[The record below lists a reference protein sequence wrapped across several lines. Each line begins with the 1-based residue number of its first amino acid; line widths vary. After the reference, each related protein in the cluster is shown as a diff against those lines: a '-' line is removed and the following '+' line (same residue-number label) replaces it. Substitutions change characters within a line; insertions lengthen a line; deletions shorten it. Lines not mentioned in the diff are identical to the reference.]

1 MSKKK
6 TERAA
11 GAKAKTRAEA
21 NNNAAGAKAKTR
33 AEAKSEKKNTSAF
46 ADEKEKKIKQPAS
59 QVFKNNFYFMG
70 MMFKA
75 SPRFVL
81 YPALDAIR
89 GQVSIFFEHMI
100 LIGFVLEAAEFGY
113 SFRRV
118 GITILIF
125 AAAITLGMVFTVIAG
140 DLMQEKERPKVRQK
154 IKMMLYEKARSV
166 DLSCYDDP
174 DFYNSQVMAISEV
187 DKQID
192 QTMDFIKN
200 VLSGLTV
207 FFLTGGYFLVK
218 DKLSIVF
225 VLISFV
231 LSFFLNKFYNKL
243 AFKIRMRRYP
253 PERKREYVKRV
264 YYLKDYAKEIRL
276 DPEVTDVLEERFVA
290 ANQEVYEAEKSLAKK
305 KFGVAFLKDHICSRL
320 FTDSFYSGYL
330 VYRYTVM
337 HAISLSSLVM
347 LFNWFT
353 DLKRSLRVFTE
364 SYPKACETSLYIQK
378 IRDFLAYEPKVV
390 SEGDVVPSSS
400 AKALSLEGVG
410 FSYKEGLPRVLSDIT
425 MNVHPGE
432 KIALVGYN
440 GAGKTTLVKLLMR
453 LYDTTSGRILADG
466 VDVRK
471 YDVEAYRDS
480 IGTVF
485 QDFEIFAGTVK
496 ENVVLD
502 DVDGAGAGAI
512 TGARAGDSKRDS
524 KLAVA
529 ESGESAGARV
539 DEGKVRQ
546 ALADSGLLKKVDSL
560 PMKLDTPLT
569 HEFSEKGVDLSGGE
583 RQKLAISR
591 VFYQNASLMILDEPS
606 SALDPIAEYQL
617 NHAMLEAT
625 KDKTVIFISHRLST
639 TRLADRIFMLEE
651 GRIVEEG
658 SHESLLGKGGKYAEM
673 WKAQAGAYIEV

>member
-21 NNNAAGAKAKTR
+21 KR
-33 AEAKSEKKNTSAF
+33 EKKNASAF
-46 ADEKEKKIKQPAS
+46 AEEKDKKIKQPAS
-59 QVFKNNFYFMG
+59 QVFKNNIFFMK

-75 SPRFVL
+75 SPKFVL
-81 YPALDAIR
+81 FPALDAIR

-140 DLMQEKERPKVRQK
+140 DLMQEKERPKVREK
-154 IKMMLYEKARSV
+154 IKLMLYEKARSV

-174 DFYNSQVMAISEV
+174 EFYNSQVMAISEV

-192 QTMDFIKN
+192 QTMEFIKN
-200 VLSGLTV
+200 VLSSLTV

-264 YYLKDYAKEIRL
+264 FYLKDYAKEIRL
-276 DPEVTDVLEERFVA
+276 DPEVTDALEERFIE
-290 ANQEVYEAEKSLAKK
+290 ANQEVYEAEKSLARK
-305 KFGVAFLKDHICSRL
+305 KFGVAFLKDHICHRL
-320 FTDSFYSGYL
+320 FTDSFYSSYL

-347 LFNWFT
+347 LFNWFS
-353 DLKRSLRVFTE
+353 DLKRSMRVFTE

-390 SEGDVVPSSS
+390 SEGDAIPSSS

-425 MNVHPGE
+425 MKVLPGE

-453 LYDTTSGRILADG
+453 LYDTSEGRILADG

-502 DVDGAGAGAI
+502 DISREA
-512 TGARAGDSKRDS
+512 
-524 KLAVA
+524 
-529 ESGESAGARV
+529 ARV

-673 WKAQAGAYIEV
+673 WRAQAGAYIEV